1 MEVVLLAA
9 LVCLALVG
17 LASGYPVAFAIGGSA
32 ILVSFVG
39 QATGVFDAQVLG
51 LITNRLYGLMTNG
64 LLLAVPLFIFM
75 GVTLERSK
83 IAEELLRTFGLLFGG
98 LRGGMAISV
107 TLVGALLAASTG
119 IVGASV
125 ITMGLLSL
133 PAMLRYNYS
142 ERLSCGSICAAG
154 TLGQILPPSIV
165 LVILADR
172 VSATYQQS
180 QMEIGNLAPGI
191 VSVLDLFLGA
201 VLPGLIIVVL
211 FVVWQ
216 VVYAVM
222 RPGAA
227 PAIPAEEREAFSGPQ
242 LALQVGKVLVPPI
255 LLIVLVLGSILTGI
269 ATPTEGAGV
278 GAAGALVLAAA
289 HRQLT
294 LKTLAEITRGAAQL
308 SCMIFSI
315 LIGAA
320 VFVLV
325 FRGLGGAEIV
335 HDLLTGLPGGTNGA
349 LISVMIAIFLLG
361 FLLDFIEIIYIV
373 VPIVGSAL
381 FKMGVDP
388 VWFAI
393 LVAVNLQTSFL
404 TPPFGFALFY
414 LRGVAPASVRTEEIY
429 RGVVPFVIIQL
440 VVVVTVF
447 LFPRLATWL
456 PQAVYG

>member
-9 LVCLALVG
+9 LVCLALLG

-32 ILVSFVG
+32 ILVSLVG
-39 QATGVFDAQVLG
+39 QVTGVFDAQVLG
-51 LITNRLYGLMTNG
+51 LVTNRLYGLMTNG

-201 VLPGLIIVVL
+201 VVPGLIIVVL
-211 FVVWQ
+211 FVAWQ
-216 VVYAVM
+216 AAYAVM

-242 LALQVGKVLVPPI
+242 LVLQVAKVLVPPI

-278 GAAGALVLAAA
+278 GAAGALALAAV

-294 LKTLAEITRGAAQL
+294 LGTLAEITRGAAQL

-349 LISVMIAIFLLG
+349 LIIVMIAIFLLG

-440 VVVVTVF
+440 VVVATVF